1 VIGSSLGHHPALF
14 PFSQEDMKPLDL
26 PLVTGHRGA
35 AAYAPENTL
44 ASFREAKKRG
54 APWVEFDVK
63 LTADNRLVLM
73 HDASLKR
80 TAGLEAMVADTGY
93 DAIRKLDVG
102 SWFGPSFRGER
113 IPDFEETVALLKE
126 LGLGAN
132 IEIKPCPGREEETA
146 FAVVE
151 ALDRIW
157 PAELP
162 TPIVSSFKDFCL
174 AAAQQKAPH
183 YPRFAILERIEGP
196 WRERAQAVGAAGIN
210 TNGHK
215 VRAEAMTQVKAAGY
229 LLGVYTI
236 NEGPKAAALRAAGA
250 DCIITD
256 APDVVLSALQ
266 R

>member
-1 VIGSSLGHHPALF
+1 
-14 PFSQEDMKPLDL
+14 MKPLEL
-26 PLVTGHRGA
+26 PIVVGHRGA

-44 ASFREAKKRG
+44 ASFREARKRG

-63 LTADNRLVLM
+63 LSADNRLVIM

-80 TAGLEAMVADTGY
+80 TTGLEAMVAATSY
-93 DAIRKLDVG
+93 AALRQLDAG
-102 SWFGPSFRGER
+102 SWFGPSFRGEKV
-113 IPDFEETVALLKE
+113 PDFEETIALLNE

-146 FAVVE
+146 IAVVE
-151 ALDRIW
+151 ALDRLW

-162 TPIVSSFKDFCL
+162 TPLLSSFKDSAL

-183 YPRFAILERIEGP
+183 YPRFSLFDVIEGP
-196 WRERAQAVGAAGIN
+196 WRERAQAVGAVGIN

-215 VRAEAMTQVKAAGY
+215 LRLESAQAIKQAGY

-236 NEGPKAAALRAAGA
+236 NEGPKSVALRAMGA

-256 APDVVLSALQ
+256 APDIVLAALA

>member
-1 VIGSSLGHHPALF
+1 
-14 PFSQEDMKPLDL
+14 MKPLHL
-26 PLVTGHRGA
+26 PLIVGHRGA

-63 LTADNRLVLM
+63 LTSDNRLVLM

-80 TAGLEAMVADTGY
+80 TTGIEAMVAETSY
-93 DAIRKLDVG
+93 EAIRKLDAG
-102 SWFGPSFRGER
+102 IWFGPSFRDQR
-113 IPDFEETVALLKE
+113 VPDFEEIIALLQE

-146 FAVVE
+146 QAVVA
-151 ALDRIW
+151 ALDRLW
-157 PAELP
+157 PADLP
-162 TPIVSSFKDFCL
+162 TPLLSSFKDASL

-183 YPRFAILERIEGP
+183 YPRFSLFDRIEGP
-196 WRERAQAVGAAGIN
+196 WRERAQAVGAVGIN

-215 VRAEAMTQVKAAGY
+215 VKPEQMAAVKSAGY

-236 NEGPKAAALRAAGA
+236 NEGPKAAALRALGA

-256 APDVVLSALQ
+256 APDIVLSALN

>member
-1 VIGSSLGHHPALF
+1 
-14 PFSQEDMKPLDL
+14 MKPLDL
-26 PLVTGHRGA
+26 PIVIGHRGA

-44 ASFREAKKRG
+44 ASFREAGKRG

-63 LTADNRLVLM
+63 LTSDNRLVLM

-80 TAGLEAMVADTGY
+80 TAGLDAMVAATTY
-93 DAIRKLDVG
+93 ENLRKLDAG
-102 SWFGPSFRGER
+102 TWFGPSFVNER
-113 IPDFEETVALLKE
+113 VPDFSETMVLLRE

-146 FAVVE
+146 IAIVE
-151 ALDRIW
+151 ALDKEW
-157 PAELP
+157 PSELP
-162 TPIVSSFKDFCL
+162 TPLLSSFKDAAL

-183 YPRFAILERIEGP
+183 YPRFSLFDVIEGP
-196 WRERAQAVGAAGIN
+196 WRERAKAVGAVGIN

-215 VRAEAMTQVKAAGY
+215 VKPDAIKQVKSAGY

-236 NEGPKAAALRAAGA
+236 NEGPKAVALRAMGA
-250 DCIITD
+250 DCVITD
-256 APDVVLSALQ
+256 APDIVLSALA